1 MSATRSGSRYAK
13 NQKIQLCI
21 SVLLVVVSSLAN
33 SATYNLTSGSYP
45 PCVGGSGWS
54 VSGTTYTCGG
64 DGRVTLA
71 ANDVITAS
79 STVTLFANNGFS
91 LASNTTIGSG
101 GARINLTSNYGTITA
116 SGPTTVNGDIN
127 GGSGAIT
134 LTNTTVNGAL
144 TTNGTINLTGGAVT
158 GLVTS
163 LNNTITTN
171 GTSLS
176 GGARAHSGMS
186 ISSGT
191 IAGNFVLTASN
202 TLTMTGVVMT
212 SGSVSGAD
220 IINIQGGSVLG
231 SASTA
236 IPVSS
241 SSNQINV
248 NNSTVYGNLTAPHY
262 STVNIINGGAVY
274 GTCIPNSTPANAC
287 NNAATLVDHYRI
299 SHSGTGITCAAEAI
313 SIRAYNNLGNLVNPP
328 NGTTI
333 TLTTAPATG
342 TWSGGSTVTFNGTT
356 DTAVKFLRQTTAATL
371 NINVTDG
378 TKTEIPAH
386 DPNITFVN
394 SGLQFSRDG
403 SFNPIDTQI
412 AGVTNNNFILR
423 AIRTDNNSGA
433 CVAQTTGNRSV
444 NLAYEC
450 RNPVSCI
457 AGQTLRLNGV
467 AVAANNNNAAL
478 SYQAVSLNFNG
489 AGVASIP
496 FSYSDV
502 GRIRLHAQLIL
513 AASGN
518 DPAITLT
525 GNSGEFVVKPHTL
538 TIQAITNANNTNS
551 PQTTNTGAGFIAAGE
566 KFKVLVQARNAGGTA
581 TPNFGNEEVVSEK
594 NNMVLTAATLVY
606 PTGGALTSLV
616 NTGSFSA
623 TTPAGTF
630 VNADIQ
636 WDQVGSIRI
645 NPQLSDNDYLSAG
658 DIPNYSDG
666 GIVAGRFYPHH
677 YFLASGA
684 AATNSCSSF
693 TYMADPKIALSYTL
707 HARTASNIILTNY
720 DNHDQT
726 QFYSGV
732 MAAPV
737 YSAENANS
745 GNGDTTFN
753 ARINIPSATWNNGV
767 MTVNTSSASFARQA
781 VTGVPDGP
789 YSSLQ
794 LGLGIVDTFDSR
806 SLIGLTMNSSTT
818 GVCAGVGCNAIPV
831 GNTLNMRY
839 GRLRLDD
846 AFGPETAN
854 LPVNFATEYWTG
866 SVFTLN
872 NNDSCTQILR
882 SAISYPAGTI
892 LTSANLI
899 VQLTGGTTTGS
910 YSSLTTT
917 DVNFSGGSA
926 QHFFTA
932 PTGNAQGAFT
942 VDVDLTSYPW
952 LRFDWNQDGF
962 YNTENLPT
970 ARFGFGSYRG
980 HDRVIYW
987 RERFN

>member
-1 MSATRSGSRYAK
+1 MSLKQYCPYYLLK
-13 NQKIQLCI
+13 QKMYLIIL
-21 SVLLVVVSSLAN
+21 VLIAGFSCWAN
-33 SATYNLTSGSYP
+33 AATYNLTSGSYP
-45 PCVGGSGWS
+45 PCTGGGSWS

-64 DGRVTLA
+64 GGRVTLA
-71 ANDVITAS
+71 ASDIVTATAN
-79 STVTLFANNGFS
+79 STIVASNGFS
-91 LASNTTIGSG
+91 LAGNTIGS
-101 GARINLTSNYGTITA
+101 AMIRINLTSVSGTIVST
-116 SGPTTVNGDIN
+116 GTNTIFGVVDGGNGR
-127 GGSGAIT
+127 IT
-134 LTNTTVNGAL
+134 LVNTTVNGSI
-144 TTNGTINLTGGAVT
+144 TTIDDINLTGGSVS
-158 GLVTS
+158 GVVTS
-163 LNNTITTN
+163 VSNTVTTNNTTLN
-171 GTSLS
+171 
-176 GGARAHSGMS
+176 GGASAHSGMS
-186 ISSGT
+186 ITGGT
-191 IAGNFVLTASN
+191 IAGSFVLTASN

-212 SGSVSGAD
+212 SGSVSGPD

-231 SASTA
+231 SASNI
-236 IPVSS
+236 IPVNS
-241 SSNQINV
+241 SSNQITV
-248 NNSTVYGNLTAPHY
+248 NNSTVYGNLTAPVY
-262 STVNIINGGAVY
+262 STVNVTNGAVVY
-274 GTCIPNSTPANAC
+274 GTCVPNSTPANAC
-287 NNAATLVDHYRI
+287 NNTAMLVDHYRI

-313 SIRAYNNLGNLVNPP
+313 TIRAYNNLGNLVNPP

-342 TWSGGSTVTFNGTT
+342 TWSGGNTVAFNGST

-412 AGVTNNNFILR
+412 AGVANNNFILR
-423 AIRTDNNSGA
+423 AIRTDDNSGA

-489 AGVASIP
+489 AGIASIP

-538 TIQAITNANNTNS
+538 AIQAITNVANTNS
-551 PQTTNTGAGFIAAGE
+551 PQTTNSGAGFIAAGE
-566 KFKVLVQARNAGGTA
+566 KFKVLVQARNALGAA
-581 TPNFGNEEVVSEK
+581 TPNFGNEVVSEK
-594 NNMVLTAATLVY
+594 NNIVLTAATLVY
-606 PTGGALTSLV
+606 PTGGALISLV

-630 VNADIQ
+630 VNADIE
-636 WDQVGSIRI
+636 WNQVGSIRI
-645 NPQLSDNDYLSAG
+645 NPRLGDSDYLSAL

-677 YFLASGA
+677 YFLESGA
-684 AATNSCSSF
+684 TATNSCSTF

-707 HARTASNIILTNY
+707 QARTASNIILTNY
-720 DNHDQT
+720 DNNDQT

-745 GNGDTTFN
+745 GNGDATFN
-753 ARINIPSATWNNGV
+753 ARINIPSATWNDGV
-767 MTVNTSSASFARQA
+767 MTVNTSSGIFARQA
-781 VTGVPDGP
+781 VTAIPDGP

-818 GVCAGVGCNAIPV
+818 GACVGAACNAIPI

-866 SVFTLN
+866 SVFALN
-872 NNDSCTQILR
+872 SDDSCTQILR
-882 SAISYPAGTI
+882 SAITYPSGTI
-892 LTSANLI
+892 LTPANLT
-899 VQLTGGTTTGS
+899 VQLTGGTTTGL
-910 YSSLTTT
+910 YSSITTT
-917 DVNFSGGSA
+917 DINFANGSGRHS
-926 QHFFTA
+926 FTA

-952 LRFDWNQDGF
+952 LRFDWNQDGV
-962 YNTENLPT
+962 YNNENLPT